1 MTTLKKST
9 EINQGLTLIDE
20 KLGGTIPLE
29 IIFDDLAEDYW
40 YDEDL
45 RADIHKIHQYLDAL
59 DETGKVLSIDTLM
72 QILTR
77 VNDDKAPN
85 GFFLNII
92 KSQIPQSARGQ
103 VLDPYMSEDS
113 GQLRMVIRIRE
124 TNKDLKRAALIEKI
138 ENYIAKDIGF
148 KKDSFHT
155 TGMLVLYNNMLQSLF

>member
-1 MTTLKKST
+1 
-9 EINQGLTLIDE
+9 
-20 KLGGTIPLE
+20 
-29 IIFDDLAEDYW
+29 LAEDYW

-92 KSQIPQSARGQ
+92 KSQSHQR
-103 VLDPYMSEDS
+103 
-113 GQLRMVIRIRE
+113 
-124 TNKDLKRAALIEKI
+124 
-138 ENYIAKDIGF
+138 
-148 KKDSFHT
+148 
-155 TGMLVLYNNMLQSLF
+155 